1 MLELFDEDFKMAI
14 LKMLQGA
21 IINRLDTKEK
31 IESLSREIKAM
42 ETNWNFKTEKYSNPK
57 PPNQAKQSKKL
68 TGWAQQ

>member
-42 ETNWNFKTEKYSNPK
+42 ETN
-57 PPNQAKQSKKL
+57 
-68 TGWAQQ
+68 